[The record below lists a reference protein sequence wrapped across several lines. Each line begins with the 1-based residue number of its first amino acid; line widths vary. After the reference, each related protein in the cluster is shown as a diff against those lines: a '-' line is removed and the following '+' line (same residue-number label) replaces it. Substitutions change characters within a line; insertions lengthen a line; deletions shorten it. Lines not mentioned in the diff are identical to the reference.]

1 MRPARDTIGMVRAV
15 RRLSMNASSR
25 PTTPESATPPNPAL
39 AATENWPLAT
49 PAWLADRLRAGSCP
63 PDPAFDAL
71 LPGELKL
78 VSSDY
83 WTPLAVALTAARWL
97 EEQGARTVVD
107 IGAGPGKFC
116 LTVALASRCEVV
128 GVEHRPRLVAVAR
141 ELARQ
146 FGLERRAS
154 FVEGSLGETPLP
166 VASAYYL
173 YNPFAEN
180 LYGPSAS
187 LGGDV
192 ELSCARY
199 ALDVNLVLDAFRRAP
214 KGTLVLT
221 YNGFGGCMP
230 ASYQPIRTA
239 RDLPCVLR
247 MWRKTRSGD
256 DGGFSP
262 AGAD

>member
-1 MRPARDTIGMVRAV
+1 
-15 RRLSMNASSR
+15 MNASSR
-25 PTTPESATPPNPAL
+25 HPTPESAASARSTELP
-39 AATENWPLAT
+39 ATESWPLAT
-49 PAWLADRLRAGSCP
+49 SAWLADRLRAGSCP
-63 PDPAFDAL
+63 PDPAFDEL
-71 LPGELKL
+71 LPGDLRL
-78 VSSDY
+78 VSGDY

-97 EEQGARTVVD
+97 EEQAAGTVVD

-128 GVEHRPRLVAVAR
+128 GFEHRPRLVAVAR
-141 ELARQ
+141 ALAQ
-146 FGLERRAS
+146 QLGLDRRAR

-166 VASAYYL
+166 VGGAYYL

-199 ALDVNLVLDAFRRAP
+199 ALDVNIVLDTFRRAP

-230 ASYQPIRTA
+230 ASYQPIRTQ
-239 RDLPCVLR
+239 RELPCVLR